1 MNFINKK
8 IKEIYKNNIGKGIS
22 KKQLLTIKYEQTY
35 KTNIDYNKQFLNKS
49 LGDIF
54 SNDISKIYK
63 NFPAE
68 HNKNLINQ
76 FKNDDK
82 YFRDLF
88 NLSFLECLKHFRGEK
103 KIMELKGLK
112 GIETLK
118 DEYKDDE
125 DYLNSL
131 EYYIM
136 NLETV
141 INGRK
146 AKNPK
151 Q

>member
-8 IKEIYKNNIGKGIS
+8 IKEIYKNNIGKEIS

-63 NFPAE
+63 NYPPE

-88 NLSFLECLKHFRGEK
+88 NLSFLECLKHFRGEE
-103 KIMELKGLK
+103 KIKELEGLK

-118 DEYKDDE
+118 DAYKDDE